1 MWEWCSDWFNS
12 GYYALS
18 AATDPRGPEQGTARV
33 LRGGRPLTNL
43 YGAGSVLAHY
53 DPIKEGSGSGV
64 AVATGWQ
71 AAGHILSSAQ

>member
-1 MWEWCSDWFNS
+1 MRAEPRLPCCT
-12 GYYALS
+12 GAL
-18 AATDPRGPEQGTARV
+18 RV

-71 AAGHILSSAQ
+71 AAGHILAEG